1 MSYNSKDHIS
11 FLWEKKITDVMI
23 QKTMAV
29 TTTERKRWA
38 YSACRSNSDH
48 LKELCNTIL
57 VSAGNTVQRLNNFPK
72 VLQLTV
78 EPCSTEFTHVLRALV
93 NSVNLTQVKVTWEEK
108 PSNEKVPPSD

>member
-1 MSYNSKDHIS
+1 MGK
-11 FLWEKKITDVMI
+11 KKITDVMI

-57 VSAGNTVQRLNNFPK
+57 VSAGNTVRRLNNFPK

-78 EPCSTEFTHVLRALV
+78 EPCSTEFTHVLRTL
-93 NSVNLTQVKVTWEEK
+93 VNLTQVKVTWEEK
-108 PSNEKVPPSD
+108 PSNEKMPPSD